1 MTHAIEVRLAQAR
14 SRFNRLN
21 HLWKSCFLSKRTK
34 LRLYEC
40 VVCSILSHGFECWRF
55 TGDNFNCRVTR
66 MINGWNAR
74 SLAVMSG
81 RQIKDEAR
89 KPSFDLV
96 SALRVRRLRWLGH
109 VLRMDDRRLVKRVL
123 MATEQPYQKGSI
135 FSYAPSHDT
144 TVELETLA
152 QNRDGWNETVNK
164 LKSLLLGDKNA
175 SLKVT
180 RRETKRTSSKV
191 TAGPGSKWGFGIA
204 R

>member
-1 MTHAIEVRLAQAR
+1 
-14 SRFNRLN
+14 
-21 HLWKSCFLSKRTK
+21 
-34 LRLYEC
+34 
-40 VVCSILSHGFECWRF
+40 
-55 TGDNFNCRVTR
+55 
-66 MINGWNAR
+66 
-74 SLAVMSG
+74 
-81 RQIKDEAR
+81 
-89 KPSFDLV
+89 
-96 SALRVRRLRWLGH
+96 
-109 VLRMDDRRLVKRVL
+109 
-123 MATEQPYQKGSI
+123 MA
-135 FSYAPSHDT
+135 HDT